1 MDQYQLMNRIKF
13 LITKNNYFRQIKN
26 VSDRETIINDTFMN
40 IWQKID
46 EGKLSDKLEDL
57 DNYIFISTRNNCL
70 CFLRSKQRE
79 RKLVDID
86 DTFNPPSVNPH
97 NDWERKDEI
106 DHIFKFI
113 DKLDMLHIDREILK
127 LRKKGISVREISE
140 MLDMEFDEVNQLYK
154 NLMAFLKRS
163 IKRGKV
169 KPRVIANYNYIVTN
183 VESGEVNIFTKR
195 LDVCKFL
202 HVGERTLLRVLDDG
216 GGIIKGHKV
225 EKRLK

>member
-1 MDQYQLMNRIKF
+1 MDQYELMKRIKF
-13 LITKNNYFRQIKN
+13 LITKNTYFRQIKN

-86 DTFNPPSVNPH
+86 DTFNPPSVDPH

-106 DHIFKFI
+106 THIFKFI

-127 LRKKGISVREISE
+127 LRKKGNTVREISE
-140 MLDMEFDEVNQLYK
+140 MLDMEFDEVNQIYK
-154 NLMAFLKRS
+154 NLMAFLKRAV
-163 IKRGKV
+163 KRDKI

-183 VESGEVNIFTKR
+183 EESGKVNIFTKR

-216 GGIIKGHKV
+216 GGIMKGHKV